1 MERNERAALTMNHL
15 DSLLFAASGAHAE
28 YIPMTAEYIASLPH
42 PALVHDNHG
51 AQLQP
56 GVEYI
61 AIICP
66 NKHRYYVNVDGDSLL
81 TACAEAINLAA
92 RKL

>member
-1 MERNERAALTMNHL
+1 MERNDRTALAMKHL
-15 DSLLFAASGAHAE
+15 DSLLSAASGAHAE
-28 YIPMTAEYIASLPH
+28 YIPMTAEYIEGLRYPTLA
-42 PALVHDNHG
+42 HDNHG
-51 AQLQP
+51 ARLQP

-61 AIICP
+61 TIICP
-66 NKHRYYVNVDGDSLL
+66 NKYRYYVDVDGDSLL